1 MSEEST
7 MTIQPVETKSPVVII
22 PPEKQ
27 IITRLVDGVLY
38 IGEEDGF
45 FDKPRFNI
53 GDEVCFCA
61 EFYYDDFAIYCGKVT
76 NVKSHQLSEYSKRE
90 YPGQE
95 RQVYYDIEFKKNPND
110 EYNTRTIM
118 TGNSVFANK
127 ADAVRGA
134 IKRLNEQ
141 KREMEEKISKI
152 DTKIADFQDPNF
164 QMRFAGEILK

>member
-1 MSEEST
+1 MSAEST
-7 MTIQPVETKSPVVII
+7 TTIQPLETKSPVVII

-61 EFYYDDFAIYCGKVT
+61 EFSYEDLAIYCGKVT
-76 NVKSHQLSEYSKRE
+76 KVKSHQLSEYSKRE

-95 RQVYYDIEFKKNPND
+95 TQVYYDIDFKMRPND
-110 EYNTRTIM
+110 EYNTCTIM
-118 TGNSVFANK
+118 TGKSVFANK
-127 ADAVRGA
+127 SDAVRGA

-141 KREMEEKISKI
+141 KRELEEKISKI